1 MKMKIVCTKE
11 EKNKLMGIL
20 YRADECPVYF
30 GCECILKDKC
40 FQCMNEHI
48 EWEIT
53 DEGDG

>member
-1 MKMKIVCTKE
+1 MKMKIVCTEE
-11 EKNKLMGIL
+11 EKNKLMGIF
-20 YRADECPVYF
+20 YRADECPIYP

-53 DEGDG
+53 DDNN